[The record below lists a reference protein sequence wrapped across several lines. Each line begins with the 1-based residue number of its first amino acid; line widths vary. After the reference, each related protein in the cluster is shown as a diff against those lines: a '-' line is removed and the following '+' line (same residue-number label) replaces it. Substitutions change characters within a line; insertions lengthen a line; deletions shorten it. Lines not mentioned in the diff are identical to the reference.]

1 MNTPSHTGAIMK
13 KTPRELNTAFD
24 LAQQKIIHLKAHR
37 YNFEPLNAVVQNWL
51 QSPSFAT
58 EYKTLKDLKAS

>member
-1 MNTPSHTGAIMK
+1 MK

-37 YNFEPLNAVVQNWL
+37 YNFAALNTVVHNWIQN
-51 QSPSFAT
+51 PSSAT
-58 EYKTLKDLKAS
+58 QHKNLKVLKAS